1 MPGAMTSCSR
11 CARSR
16 YRLYTVFQ
24 HASRCR
30 PACSQRERPTCKEN
44 LFKWLSTTVDEL
56 NKNKQGVAHCWET
69 TRLLRAWD
77 REVQVEAA
85 AKLAQLFPNL
95 NAVGGTVVSIV
106 SAQAVRDDAV
116 EEDVEACYAGAGLAQ
131 VEDDEEWEAWVDW
144 SVLASEAGPSG
155 A

>member
-1 MPGAMTSCSR
+1 M
-11 CARSR
+11 
-16 YRLYTVFQ
+16 
-24 HASRCR
+24 
-30 PACSQRERPTCKEN
+30 
-44 LFKWLSTTVDEL
+44 
-56 NKNKQGVAHCWET
+56 
-69 TRLLRAWD
+69 
-77 REVQVEAA
+77 
-85 AKLAQLFPNL
+85 
-95 NAVGGTVVSIV
+95 GGTVVSIV